1 MSVDTNSGSQQRCII
16 PGCQYPAYYNVA
28 DEVQMEYCGHGH
40 ELQAIETGFVKP
52 CAMCKGRPRR
62 TGERV
67 CGPVCRERERLAL
80 RVSGS
85 YYGVSV
91 TRLEPQTRP
100 R

>member
-1 MSVDTNSGSQQRCII
+1 M
-16 PGCQYPAYYNVA
+16 
-28 DEVQMEYCGHGH
+28 HL
-40 ELQAIETGFVKP
+40 ELSLRFLSRQAIETGFVKP

-80 RVSGS
+80 PVQGS
-85 YYGVSV
+85 YYGVSM
-91 TRLEPQTRP
+91 TRREPQTKP